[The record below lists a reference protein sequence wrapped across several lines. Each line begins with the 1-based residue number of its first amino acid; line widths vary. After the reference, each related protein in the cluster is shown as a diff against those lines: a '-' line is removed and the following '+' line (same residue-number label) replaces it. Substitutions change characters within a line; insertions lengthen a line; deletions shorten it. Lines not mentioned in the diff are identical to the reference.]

1 MWNDISTLLSN
12 ISQDLLWNLVTP
24 AEYNSAITYQ
34 HFLHFPRIE
43 KVVDI
48 VHRKYTWLKNQI
60 FDFQVILGERINFV
74 CIRMLMLSLFS
85 FMDQPLPSIFMFLSV
100 WLVSFRDCH
109 LVLNYYIYLKNNNFF
124 AFLPF
129 EKQSCLQIMSTLRIE
144 GSKLSNSLIFLFC
157 LWCSLIFSVI
167 KILTRSIQIH

>member
-74 CIRMLMLSLFS
+74 CIRMWITWCFRCFHLWINLFRASLKKS
-85 FMDQPLPSIFMFLSV
+85 FVLPFYL
-100 WLVSFRDCH
+100 
-109 LVLNYYIYLKNNNFF
+109 LKNNLVTRLCQLSGLRGASYQTLWFSFF
-124 AFLPF
+124 VYGVHWFLVSLKFLLVPF
-129 EKQSCLQIMSTLRIE
+129 KYINWWCFTVQYMVYL
-144 GSKLSNSLIFLFC
+144 LIC
-157 LWCSLIFSVI
+157 R
-167 KILTRSIQIH
+167 KA

>member
-60 FDFQVILGERINFV
+60 FDFQVILGERIHFV
-74 CIRMLMLSLFS
+74 CIPMWITWCFPCFHLWINLFHPSLCFFLFS
-85 FMDQPLPSIFMFLSV
+85 I
-100 WLVSFRDCH
+100 VSFRDCH
-109 LVLNYYIYLKNNNFF
+109 FVKLINFESYCLCLCSTVYVF
-124 AFLPF
+124 VHLSLSFFTCQSFLTCI
-129 EKQSCLQIMSTLRIE
+129 CL
-144 GSKLSNSLIFLFC
+144 C
-157 LWCSLIFSVI
+157 LC
-167 KILTRSIQIH
+167 

>member
-34 HFLHFPRIE
+34 HFLHFPRME

-74 CIRMLMLSLFS
+74 CIRMW
-85 FMDQPLPSIFMFLSV
+85 ITFLVFIYGST
-100 WLVSFRDCH
+100 SSMH
-109 LVLNYYIYLKNNNFF
+109 LEKQQLFF

-157 LWCSLIFSVI
+157 LWCSLIFSVT
-167 KILTRSIQIH
+167 KILTSSIQIN